1 MKAYIGIDHISITNI
16 KYQCLGLGILVF
28 NYQSLMLM
36 EFMPFMVRF
45 LQTWILKD
53 LLGMEGNYQRS
64 QILLEFDAFS
74 RLTGSN
80 VDLILTMD
88 LGVRDA
94 GKLEIK
100 SFFMDLK
107 LEDINAEL
115 ECLFPRRGKCCPKK
129 YLKSCNTILAKTVLR
144 YRYTQPLI
152 YKFL

>member
-1 MKAYIGIDHISITNI
+1 
-16 KYQCLGLGILVF
+16 
-28 NYQSLMLM
+28 
-36 EFMPFMVRF
+36 MVRF